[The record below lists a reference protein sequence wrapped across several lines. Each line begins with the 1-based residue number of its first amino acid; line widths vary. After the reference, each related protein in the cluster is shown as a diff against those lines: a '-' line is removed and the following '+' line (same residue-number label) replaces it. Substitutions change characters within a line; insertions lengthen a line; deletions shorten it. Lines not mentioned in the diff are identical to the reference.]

1 MTRNNDSRWK
11 GNGVTELG
19 QNAPW
24 WKTGVIYQIYPRSFQ
39 DSNGDGIGD
48 LAGIRQRLDYLEW
61 LGVAALWL
69 SPIYESPMADF
80 GYDVSDYAAVDPMFG
95 TIDDF
100 DALVAE
106 AHARGLKIIM
116 DFVPNHTW
124 NQLSWFLEARTSRTN
139 PKADWYVWADPNEHG
154 GPPNNWLGYF
164 GGPAWTLDEK
174 TGQYYLH
181 NFLPEQPDL
190 NYRNPEVKEAVWA
203 DMRFWLDRG
212 IDGFR
217 LDVIDRMLKDPA
229 LRNNPANP
237 DFVQQRDNPT
247 QALKRVYSEGAPG
260 IHALIQEFQQA
271 IKAYPDRV
279 SVGEIQYFSDP
290 EDMVPFYG
298 ESESQEL
305 DLPFNFGLLLQ
316 RWSATTVRNFV
327 VSYDSIMP
335 PWGWPNYVWGN
346 HDQHRLATR
355 VGGKAQARLAA
366 MLLLTL
372 RGTALIYQGE
382 ELGMENVDIPQELV
396 QDPQGKNM
404 PGFTRDVAR
413 TPMHWNADTNAGFTS
428 GTPWLPLSPEY
439 PTFNVETERANPTSI
454 LSLYHALLGYR
465 KITPALTLGA
475 MQPLPTQPDDAF
487 LYVRDYHGE
496 RRLVAL
502 NFSSEPR
509 TLDIGHLTF
518 DHQGRVVL
526 STMVDHDENV
536 DLSALHLR
544 GYEGVIIEL

>member
-116 DFVPNHTW
+116 DFVPNHTS
-124 NQLSWFLEARTSRTN
+124 NLHRWFLEARTSRDN
-139 PKADWYVWADPNEHG
+139 PKRDWYVWADPNEHG

-237 DFVQQRDNPT
+237 DFVQQRQPHP
-247 QALKRVYSEGAPG
+247 GAE
-260 IHALIQEFQQA
+260 A
-271 IKAYPDRV
+271 R
-279 SVGEIQYFSDP
+279 
-290 EDMVPFYG
+290 
-298 ESESQEL
+298 
-305 DLPFNFGLLLQ
+305 LQ
-316 RWSATTVRNFV
+316 RRRAGYPRA
-327 VSYDSIMP
+327 DSGVP
-335 PWGWPNYVWGN
+335 
-346 HDQHRLATR
+346 
-355 VGGKAQARLAA
+355 
-366 MLLLTL
+366 
-372 RGTALIYQGE
+372 
-382 ELGMENVDIPQELV
+382 
-396 QDPQGKNM
+396 
-404 PGFTRDVAR
+404 
-413 TPMHWNADTNAGFTS
+413 AG
-428 GTPWLPLSPEY
+428 
-439 PTFNVETERANPTSI
+439 
-454 LSLYHALLGYR
+454 
-465 KITPALTLGA
+465 
-475 MQPLPTQPDDAF
+475 
-487 LYVRDYHGE
+487 
-496 RRLVAL
+496 
-502 NFSSEPR
+502 
-509 TLDIGHLTF
+509 
-518 DHQGRVVL
+518 HQGVSRSRLGRRDPVL
-526 STMVDHDENV
+526 QRSRRHGP
-536 DLSALHLR
+536 LLR
-544 GYEGVIIEL
+544 RERKPGVGPAV